1 MDKLES
7 MKIINK
13 PKYAPKTRWVVTK
26 LNLDNI
32 FKNNLF
38 ATYQTLEHNGLY
50 SPHVPSQQTLG
61 LTPNIQAIE
70 NSLLKD
76 AYSWG
81 FLSSI
86 TLVVLPYVNLK

>member
-13 PKYAPKTRWVVTK
+13 PKDSLNMRGVVIK

-50 SPHVPSQQTLG
+50 SPHVPNQ
-61 LTPNIQAIE
+61 
-70 NSLLKD
+70 
-76 AYSWG
+76 
-81 FLSSI
+81 
-86 TLVVLPYVNLK
+86 